1 MANFFRSIGR
11 VKEYAEWFN
20 IIDRSRS
27 CQRSACGNGFGF
39 DSEVGFYYRKRKD
52 RMRNNRTIETK
63 RQNPRDGGEV
73 KANRGEIKKESTKG
87 RKRGFD
93 AYTTALGLCLFV
105 QSTCRQPMTH
115 AGSIL
120 TRIADLSCND
130 AERADTTAWA
140 KAWWSQQKLMV
151 GGEDDDWL
159 EGSECF
165 PKRAPQSK
173 CEAQ

>member
-1 MANFFRSIGR
+1 
-11 VKEYAEWFN
+11 
-20 IIDRSRS
+20 
-27 CQRSACGNGFGF
+27 
-39 DSEVGFYYRKRKD
+39 
-52 RMRNNRTIETK
+52 MRNNRTIETK

-73 KANRGEIKKESTKG
+73 KVNRGEIRKESTKG

-130 AERADTTAWA
+130 AERPDTTAWA
-140 KAWWSQQKLMV
+140 KALWSQQKVMV
-151 GGEDDDWL
+151 GGEDGDWL
-159 EGSECF
+159 ESSECF